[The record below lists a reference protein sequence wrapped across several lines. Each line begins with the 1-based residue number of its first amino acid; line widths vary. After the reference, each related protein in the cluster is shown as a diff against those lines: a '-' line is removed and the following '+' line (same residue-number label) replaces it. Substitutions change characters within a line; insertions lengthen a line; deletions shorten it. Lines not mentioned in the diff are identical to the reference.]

1 MYPNPLPSKAA
12 MRSLGFAVGQCRLPL
27 GLSDDVLDQSAHDV
41 VSALAAS
48 RG

>member
-12 MRSLGFAVGQCRLPL
+12 MRAMGFGVGQCRLPL
-27 GLSDDVLDQSAHDV
+27 GLSDDVLDQSARDV
-41 VSALAAS
+41 VSTLKAS